1 MYSSSHVVAEICH
14 QLLLNHRVIQIQAKY
29 LNRLIK
35 SNHEIVI
42 LNNYF
47 VKQGRLANHILEIL
61 KQKYQVNLYEND
73 IDAVISRIHWVQ
85 ANE

>member
-1 MYSSSHVVAEICH
+1 M
-14 QLLLNHRVIQIQAKY
+14 
-29 LNRLIK
+29 NRLIK
-35 SNHEIVI
+35 SNHGTVK

-61 KQKYQVNLYEND
+61 KQNYQVNLYEYD